1 MNKNYTFKIYAQIF
15 RGVKYFNFWNCCVNL
30 FMVLITILLFKLI
43 SLKNSDII
51 ITDSNV
57 KIKSVIEEY
66 KILKRAS
73 EKQ

>member
-1 MNKNYTFKIYAQIF
+1 
-15 RGVKYFNFWNCCVNL
+15 
-30 FMVLITILLFKLI
+30 MVLITILLFKLI